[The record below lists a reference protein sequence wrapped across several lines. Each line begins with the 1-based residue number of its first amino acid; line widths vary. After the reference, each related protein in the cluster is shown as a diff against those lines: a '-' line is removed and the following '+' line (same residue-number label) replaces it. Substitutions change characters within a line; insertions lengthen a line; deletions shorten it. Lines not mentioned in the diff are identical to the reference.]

1 MHLFLA
7 TGGLIL
13 AHLRN
18 HRFCASFMVAHE
30 NLQAKVPKWKVRQ
43 QDKKQGLRQGGEGMT
58 PAQRD
63 LMVCEF
69 GRRLKLPYPMG
80 LAEMLEES
88 LEIYR
93 QNFALLFGLAL
104 IPALLSTAFATIA
117 NLWLTL
123 PSTRGLEPL
132 LIAAMVISYTLLL
145 VTAFIGYGA
154 QIWAAGQII
163 MGKSVSFGEAWMAVL
178 KRSGALLL
186 TMLIAFFPMLAG
198 LALCCVGV
206 LFTAVI
212 FFAVLEQIILLEGV
226 AYFRAISRHVQL
238 VYPNWEWA
246 RVLGFYIVSY
256 VIIMLA
262 QLLVGWAG
270 IVLSLAVEIGRE
282 ALPLSAQLGISVAG
296 QLWQQLANALVM
308 PYWSVFLTLL
318 YFDLRARHEGHDLQ
332 VLLGNWENLGIELRK
347 SG

>member
-1 MHLFLA
+1 MEVSTTSA
-7 TGGLIL
+7 NGQEKAG
-13 AHLRN
+13 
-18 HRFCASFMVAHE
+18 
-30 NLQAKVPKWKVRQ
+30 Q
-43 QDKKQGLRQGGEGMT
+43 EGRRMT
-58 PAQRD
+58 PFQRD
-63 LMVCEF
+63 LMICEF
-69 GRRLKLPYPMG
+69 GRRLRLPYPMG

-104 IPALLSTAFATIA
+104 IPALLSTVFVTIS

-123 PSTRGLEPL
+123 PRARELEPLSIAATVTSYTYTYIALEPL
-132 LIAAMVISYTLLL
+132 LIAAMVISYIMLL

-163 MGKSVSFGEAWMAVL
+163 MGKSVGFGEAWMAVL

-206 LFTAVI
+206 LVTAVI
-212 FFAVLEQIILLEGV
+212 FFAVLEQIVLLEGI

-246 RVLGFYIVSY
+246 RVLGFYLASY
-256 VIIMLA
+256 VIVMLA
-262 QLLVGWAG
+262 QILLGWAG
-270 IVLSLAVEIGRE
+270 MVLPFAVEIGRE
-282 ALPLSAQLGISVAG
+282 ALPLSARLGMSALG

-318 YFDLRARHEGHDLQ
+318 YFDLRARREGHDLQ
-332 VLLGNWENLGIELRK
+332 VLLARWDELG
-347 SG
+347 SGAKKL

>member
-1 MHLFLA
+1 ME
-7 TGGLIL
+7 
-13 AHLRN
+13 
-18 HRFCASFMVAHE
+18 ASKTNANGRE
-30 NLQAKVPKWKVRQ
+30 KAGQ
-43 QDKKQGLRQGGEGMT
+43 EGRRMT
-58 PAQRD
+58 PFQRD
-63 LMVCEF
+63 LMICEF
-69 GRRLKLPYPMG
+69 GRRLRLPYPMG

-104 IPALLSTAFATIA
+104 IPALLSTVFVTIS

-123 PSTRGLEPL
+123 PRARELEPL
-132 LIAAMVISYTLLL
+132 LIAAMVISYILLL

-163 MGKSVSFGEAWMAVL
+163 MGKSVGFGEAWMAVL

-186 TMLIAFFPMLAG
+186 TMLIAFFSMLVG

-206 LFTAVI
+206 LVTAVI
-212 FFAVLEQIILLEGV
+212 FFAVLEQIVLLEGI

-246 RVLGFYIVSY
+246 RVLGFYLASY
-256 VIIMLA
+256 VIVMLA
-262 QLLVGWAG
+262 QILLGWAG
-270 IVLSLAVEIGRE
+270 MVLPFAVEIARE
-282 ALPLSAQLGISVAG
+282 ALPLSAQLGVSALG

-318 YFDLRARHEGHDLQ
+318 YFDLRARREGHDLQ
-332 VLLGNWENLGIELRK
+332 VLLARWDELG
-347 SG
+347 SGAKKL

>member
-1 MHLFLA
+1 
-7 TGGLIL
+7 
-13 AHLRN
+13 
-18 HRFCASFMVAHE
+18 
-30 NLQAKVPKWKVRQ
+30 
-43 QDKKQGLRQGGEGMT
+43 
-58 PAQRD
+58 
-63 LMVCEF
+63 
-69 GRRLKLPYPMG
+69 MG

-104 IPALLSTAFATIA
+104 IPALLSTVFVTIS

-123 PSTRGLEPL
+123 PRARELEPLLIAATVTSYTYIALEPL
-132 LIAAMVISYTLLL
+132 LIAAMVISYILLL

-163 MGKSVSFGEAWMAVL
+163 MGKSVGFGEAWMAVL

-186 TMLIAFFPMLAG
+186 TMLIAFFPMLVG

-206 LFTAVI
+206 LVTAVI
-212 FFAVLEQIILLEGV
+212 FFAVLEQIVLLEGI

-246 RVLGFYIVSY
+246 RVLGFYLASY
-256 VIIMLA
+256 VIVMLA
-262 QLLVGWAG
+262 QILLGWAG
-270 IVLSLAVEIGRE
+270 MVLPFAVEIGRE
-282 ALPLSAQLGISVAG
+282 ALPLSAQLGVSALG

-318 YFDLRARHEGHDLQ
+318 YFDLRARREGHDLQ
-332 VLLGNWENLGIELRK
+332 VLLARWDELG
-347 SG
+347 SGAKKL

>member
-1 MHLFLA
+1 
-7 TGGLIL
+7 
-13 AHLRN
+13 
-18 HRFCASFMVAHE
+18 
-30 NLQAKVPKWKVRQ
+30 
-43 QDKKQGLRQGGEGMT
+43 
-58 PAQRD
+58 
-63 LMVCEF
+63 
-69 GRRLKLPYPMG
+69 MG

-104 IPALLSTAFATIA
+104 IPALFSTVFVTIP

-123 PSTRGLEPL
+123 PRARELEPL
-132 LIAAMVISYTLLL
+132 LIAAILLL

-163 MGKSVSFGEAWMAVL
+163 MGKSVGFGEAWMAVL

-206 LFTAVI
+206 LVTAVI
-212 FFAVLEQIILLEGV
+212 FFAVLEQIVLLEGI

-246 RVLGFYIVSY
+246 RVLGFYLASY
-256 VIIMLA
+256 VVVMLA
-262 QLLVGWAG
+262 QTLLGWAG
-270 IVLSLAVEIGRE
+270 MVLPLAVEFGRE
-282 ALPLSAQLGISVAG
+282 ALPLSAQLSVFALG

-318 YFDLRARHEGHDLQ
+318 YFDLRARREGHDLQ
-332 VLLGNWENLGIELRK
+332 VLLARWDELG
-347 SG
+347 SGAKKL

>member
-1 MHLFLA
+1 MA
-7 TGGLIL
+7 
-13 AHLRN
+13 AHK
-18 HRFCASFMVAHE
+18 
-30 NLQAKVPKWKVRQ
+30 NLQAVVPKWKQDDEREKTRQ
-43 QDKKQGLRQGGEGMT
+43 EGRRMA
-58 PAQRD
+58 PVQRD
-63 LMVCEF
+63 LMIYEF
-69 GRRLKLPYPMG
+69 GRRLRLPYPVG

-104 IPALLSTAFATIA
+104 IPALLSTVFVTVA
-117 NLWLTL
+117 NLWQTL
-123 PSTRGLEPL
+123 PSTRELKLL
-132 LIAAMVISYTLLL
+132 LIAAMVISYTSLLI
-145 VTAFIGYGA
+145 TAFIGYGA
-154 QIWAAGQII
+154 QIWAVGQII
-163 MGKSVSFGEAWMAVL
+163 MGKPVSFGEAWMAVL

-206 LFTAVI
+206 LITAVI
-212 FFAVLEQIILLEGV
+212 FFAVLEQIVLLEGI

-246 RVLGFYIVSY
+246 RVLGFYLASY

-262 QLLVGWAG
+262 QILLGWAG
-270 IVLSLAVEIGRE
+270 MVLLFVVEIGRE
-282 ALPLSAQLGISVAG
+282 AMPLSAQLGISVTG

-318 YFDLRARHEGHDLQ
+318 YFDLRARREGHDLR
-332 VLLGNWENLGIELRK
+332 VLLGRWDDLGSSVKKLW
-347 SG
+347 GHQGAG

>member
-1 MHLFLA
+1 
-7 TGGLIL
+7 
-13 AHLRN
+13 
-18 HRFCASFMVAHE
+18 
-30 NLQAKVPKWKVRQ
+30 
-43 QDKKQGLRQGGEGMT
+43 
-58 PAQRD
+58 
-63 LMVCEF
+63 
-69 GRRLKLPYPMG
+69 MG

-104 IPALLSTAFATIA
+104 IPALLSTVFVTIS

-123 PSTRGLEPL
+123 PRARELEPL
-132 LIAAMVISYTLLL
+132 LIAAMVISYIMLL

-163 MGKSVSFGEAWMAVL
+163 MGKSVGFGEAWMAVL

-206 LFTAVI
+206 LVTAVI
-212 FFAVLEQIILLEGV
+212 FFAVLEQIVLLEGI

-246 RVLGFYIVSY
+246 RVLGFYLASY
-256 VIIMLA
+256 VVVMLA
-262 QLLVGWAG
+262 QILLGWAG
-270 IVLSLAVEIGRE
+270 MVLSFAAEIARE
-282 ALPLSAQLGISVAG
+282 ALPLSAQLGVSALG

-318 YFDLRARHEGHDLQ
+318 YFDLRARREGYDLQ
-332 VLLGNWENLGIELRK
+332 VLLEKWRNLGAARLSEID
-347 SG
+347 G

>member
-1 MHLFLA
+1 
-7 TGGLIL
+7 
-13 AHLRN
+13 
-18 HRFCASFMVAHE
+18 
-30 NLQAKVPKWKVRQ
+30 
-43 QDKKQGLRQGGEGMT
+43 MT
-58 PAQRD
+58 PVQRD
-63 LMVCEF
+63 LMICEF
-69 GRRLKLPYPMG
+69 GRRLRLPYPMG

-104 IPALLSTAFATIA
+104 IPALLSTVFVTIS

-123 PSTRGLEPL
+123 PRARELEPLSIAATVTSYTYTYIALEPL
-132 LIAAMVISYTLLL
+132 LIAAMVISYILLL

-163 MGKSVSFGEAWMAVL
+163 MGKSVGFGEAWMAVL

-186 TMLIAFFPMLAG
+186 TMLIASFPMLAG

-206 LFTAVI
+206 LVTAVI
-212 FFAVLEQIILLEGV
+212 FFAVLGQIVLLEGI

-246 RVLGFYIVSY
+246 RVLGFYLASY
-256 VIIMLA
+256 VVVMLA
-262 QLLVGWAG
+262 QILLGWAG
-270 IVLSLAVEIGRE
+270 MVLLLAVEIGRE
-282 ALPLSAQLGISVAG
+282 ALPLSAQLGVSALG

-318 YFDLRARHEGHDLQ
+318 YFDLRARREGYDLQ
-332 VLLGNWENLGIELRK
+332 VLLEKWRNLGAARLSEID
-347 SG
+347 G

>member
-1 MHLFLA
+1 
-7 TGGLIL
+7 
-13 AHLRN
+13 
-18 HRFCASFMVAHE
+18 
-30 NLQAKVPKWKVRQ
+30 
-43 QDKKQGLRQGGEGMT
+43 MT

-104 IPALLSTAFATIA
+104 IPALLSTVFATFA
-117 NLWLTL
+117 NLWQTL
-123 PSTRGLEPL
+123 PSAREIEPL

-154 QIWAAGQII
+154 QIWAVGQII
-163 MGKSVSFGEAWMAVL
+163 MGKPVSFGGAWMAVL
-178 KRSGALLL
+178 RRSGALLL

-198 LALCCVGV
+198 LALCCVGI
-206 LFTAVI
+206 LFTTVI
-212 FFAVLEQIILLEGV
+212 FFAVLEQVVLLEGI

-246 RVLGFYIVSY
+246 RVLGFYMASY
-256 VIIMLA
+256 VIIVLA
-262 QLLVGWAG
+262 QLLIGWAG
-270 IVLSLAVEIGRE
+270 MVLSFAVEIGRE
-282 ALPLSAQLGISVAG
+282 ALPLSTLLGISAVG
-296 QLWQQLANALVM
+296 QLWQQLAAAIVM
-308 PYWSVFLTLL
+308 PYWSVFVTLL
-318 YFDLRARHEGHDLQ
+318 YFDLRARREGHDLQ
-332 VLLGNWENLGIELRK
+332 VLLENWGNLGIELRR

>member
-1 MHLFLA
+1 
-7 TGGLIL
+7 
-13 AHLRN
+13 
-18 HRFCASFMVAHE
+18 
-30 NLQAKVPKWKVRQ
+30 
-43 QDKKQGLRQGGEGMT
+43 
-58 PAQRD
+58 
-63 LMVCEF
+63 
-69 GRRLKLPYPMG
+69 MG

-104 IPALLSTAFATIA
+104 IPALLSTVFVTIP

-123 PSTRGLEPL
+123 PRARELEPL
-132 LIAAMVISYTLLL
+132 LIAATVIFYILLL

-163 MGKSVSFGEAWMAVL
+163 MGKSVGFGEAWMAVL

-206 LFTAVI
+206 LVTAVI
-212 FFAVLEQIILLEGV
+212 FFAVLEQIVLLEGI

-246 RVLGFYIVSY
+246 RVLGFYLASY
-256 VIIMLA
+256 VVVMLA
-262 QLLVGWAG
+262 QILLGWAG
-270 IVLSLAVEIGRE
+270 MVLPLAVEFGRE
-282 ALPLSAQLGISVAG
+282 ALPLSAQLSVFALG

-318 YFDLRARHEGHDLQ
+318 YFDLRARREGYDLQ
-332 VLLGNWENLGIELRK
+332 VLLEKWRNLGAARLSEID
-347 SG
+347 G

>member
-1 MHLFLA
+1 
-7 TGGLIL
+7 
-13 AHLRN
+13 
-18 HRFCASFMVAHE
+18 
-30 NLQAKVPKWKVRQ
+30 
-43 QDKKQGLRQGGEGMT
+43 
-58 PAQRD
+58 
-63 LMVCEF
+63 
-69 GRRLKLPYPMG
+69 MG

-104 IPALLSTAFATIA
+104 IPALLSTVFVTIP

-123 PSTRGLEPL
+123 PRARELEPL
-132 LIAAMVISYTLLL
+132 LIAAIILLL

-163 MGKSVSFGEAWMAVL
+163 MGKSVGFGEAWMAVL

-186 TMLIAFFPMLAG
+186 TMLIASFPMLAG

-206 LFTAVI
+206 LVTAII
-212 FFAVLEQIILLEGV
+212 FFAVLEQIVLLEGI

-246 RVLGFYIVSY
+246 RMLGFYLASY
-256 VIIMLA
+256 VVVMLA
-262 QLLVGWAG
+262 QILLGWAG
-270 IVLSLAVEIGRE
+270 MVLLLAVEFARE
-282 ALPLSAQLGISVAG
+282 ALPLSAQLGVSALG

-318 YFDLRARHEGHDLQ
+318 YFDLRARREGHDLQ
-332 VLLGNWENLGIELRK
+332 VLLARWDELG
-347 SG
+347 SGAKKL

>member
-1 MHLFLA
+1 
-7 TGGLIL
+7 
-13 AHLRN
+13 
-18 HRFCASFMVAHE
+18 
-30 NLQAKVPKWKVRQ
+30 
-43 QDKKQGLRQGGEGMT
+43 
-58 PAQRD
+58 
-63 LMVCEF
+63 
-69 GRRLKLPYPMG
+69 MG

-104 IPALLSTAFATIA
+104 IPALLSAVFVTISNTIS

-123 PSTRGLEPL
+123 PRARELEPL
-132 LIAAMVISYTLLL
+132 LIAAMVISYILLL
-145 VTAFIGYGA
+145 VTAFIGAFIGYGA

-163 MGKSVSFGEAWMAVL
+163 MGKSVGFGEAWMAVL

-186 TMLIAFFPMLAG
+186 TMLIASFPMLAG

-206 LFTAVI
+206 LVTAVI
-212 FFAVLEQIILLEGV
+212 FFAVLEQIVLLEGI

-246 RVLGFYIVSY
+246 RVLGFYLASY
-256 VIIMLA
+256 VVVMLA
-262 QLLVGWAG
+262 QILLGWAG
-270 IVLSLAVEIGRE
+270 MVLLLAVEFGRE
-282 ALPLSAQLGISVAG
+282 ALPLSAQLGVSALG

-318 YFDLRARHEGHDLQ
+318 YFDLRARREGYDLQ
-332 VLLGNWENLGIELRK
+332 VLLEKWRNLGVARLSEID
-347 SG
+347 G

>member
-1 MHLFLA
+1 M
-7 TGGLIL
+7 
-13 AHLRN
+13 
-18 HRFCASFMVAHE
+18 SPV
-30 NLQAKVPKWKVRQ
+30 
-43 QDKKQGLRQGGEGMT
+43 
-58 PAQRD
+58 QRD
-63 LMVCEF
+63 LMICEF

-123 PSTRGLEPL
+123 PRVRELELL
-132 LIAAMVISYTLLL
+132 LIATMVISYTLLL
-145 VTAFIGYGA
+145 ITAFIGYGA

-163 MGKSVSFGEAWMAVL
+163 VGKSVGFGEAWMAVL

-186 TMLIAFFPMLAG
+186 TMLIASFPMLAG

-206 LFTAVI
+206 LITAVI
-212 FFAVLEQIILLEGV
+212 FFAVLEQIVLLEGI

-246 RVLGFYIVSY
+246 RVLGFYLASY
-256 VIIMLA
+256 VIVMLA
-262 QLLVGWAG
+262 QILLGWAG
-270 IVLSLAVEIGRE
+270 MILPFVVEIGRE
-282 ALPLSAQLGISVAG
+282 ALPLSAQLGIYTLG
-296 QLWQQLANALVM
+296 QLWQQLANAIVL

-318 YFDLRARHEGHDLQ
+318 YFDLRARREGHDLQ
-332 VLLGNWENLGIELRK
+332 VLLARWDELVAAQRNFGDMK
-347 SG
+347 RGKRGKGQGR

>member
-1 MHLFLA
+1 M
-7 TGGLIL
+7 
-13 AHLRN
+13 
-18 HRFCASFMVAHE
+18 SPV
-30 NLQAKVPKWKVRQ
+30 
-43 QDKKQGLRQGGEGMT
+43 
-58 PAQRD
+58 QRD
-63 LMVCEF
+63 LMIREF

-123 PSTRGLEPL
+123 PRARGIESL
-132 LIAAMVISYTLLL
+132 LIAAMVISYALLL
-145 VTAFIGYGA
+145 ITAFIGYGA
-154 QIWAAGQII
+154 QIWAVGQII
-163 MGKSVSFGEAWMAVL
+163 MGKSVGFGEAWMAVL

-186 TMLIAFFPMLAG
+186 TMLIASFPMLAG

-206 LFTAVI
+206 LITAVI
-212 FFAVLEQIILLEGV
+212 FFAVLEQIVLLEGI

-246 RVLGFYIVSY
+246 RALGFYMASY
-256 VIIMLA
+256 VIVMLA
-262 QLLVGWAG
+262 QILLGWAG
-270 IVLSLAVEIGRE
+270 MVLSFVVEISRE
-282 ALPLSAQLGISVAG
+282 ALPPSAQLGVYASG

-308 PYWSVFLTLL
+308 PYWSVFITLF
-318 YFDLRARHEGHDLQ
+318 YFDLRARREGHDLN
-332 VLLGNWENLGIELRK
+332 VLLARWDDLGMAQRNFGEIKGQGR
-347 SG
+347 